1 MPKSKCNKDLYKS
14 FLQASSVRYSGKA
27 LSEVS
32 PNHLSHDSASRW
44 LNNSHF
50 RPSEVYKE
58 SSKYIDHDAPC
69 LLVGDDTVLS
79 KQYSKKIDLVNYQ
92 YSGAVHDVIAGIGMV
107 NLLHYNSTNDQSIPL
122 DYRIYDKDTDDK
134 TKNDHFCEMLALAKD
149 RGFKPDAVVMDA
161 WYSSLGNLKHIRNL
175 GWTWVTNLRKN
186 RKVNHNVN
194 LESLDI
200 PDAGLKIHLRGY
212 GWVTVFKFVAKN
224 GRIDYITTNLENP
237 TREQVERIVKARW
250 SIEVYHREL
259 KQTCGIER
267 CQARTGRAQ
276 RNHICLA
283 VFAWLEMNKRRI
295 NEKITLYQQTWEV
308 IKTSIQDKLK
318 WLLADAQFC

>member
-32 PNHLSHDSASRW
+32 PKNLSHDSASRW
-44 LNNSHF
+44 LNNSNF

-79 KQYSKKIDLVNYQ
+79 KQYSKKIDLVHYQ

-107 NLLHYNSTNDQSIPL
+107 NLLHHNSTNDQSIPL
-122 DYRIYDKDTDDK
+122 DYRIYDKDTDGK
-134 TKNDHFCEMLALAKD
+134 TKNDHFCEMLTLAKD
-149 RGFKPDAVVMDA
+149 RGVKPDAVVMDA

-186 RKVNHNVN
+186 RKVNHNVS

-200 PDAGLKIHLRGY
+200 PDEGLKIHLRGY

-224 GRIDYITTNLENP
+224 GRIE
-237 TREQVERIVKARW
+237 
-250 SIEVYHREL
+250 
-259 KQTCGIER
+259 
-267 CQARTGRAQ
+267 
-276 RNHICLA
+276 
-283 VFAWLEMNKRRI
+283 
-295 NEKITLYQQTWEV
+295 
-308 IKTSIQDKLK
+308 
-318 WLLADAQFC
+318 